1 MSNSEVAQLL
11 RQIEQEYQSS
21 KRGLEGLAS
30 GTARHDFIQAKTE
43 AIANCHMQLTKL
55 VGPEQAIAIIAET
68 IWTPTDQGAAS
79 LSQAHAP

>member
-1 MSNSEVAQLL
+1 MPESEMARILL
-11 RQIEQEYQSS
+11 QIEQEYEAS

-43 AIANCHMQLTKL
+43 AIANCHAHLTKL
-55 VGPEQAIAIIAET
+55 VGPEEAIALIAET
-68 IWTPTDQGAAS
+68 IWTSTEQGATS

>member
-1 MSNSEVAQLL
+1 MPGSEIAQILH
-11 RQIEQEYQSS
+11 QIEQEYESS

-43 AIANCHMQLTKL
+43 AIANCHAHLTKL
-55 VGPEQAIAIIAET
+55 VGPEQAIALIAGT
-68 IWTPTDQGAAS
+68 IWTPADQGATS